1 VVVGGGAT
9 GCEVAHHLSESGCSV
24 TIVEQLD
31 KLAGQLESI
40 TRKVLLKQLRDNKVQ
55 FLTGCRLTKVEDH
68 GVVVTTSDGMEQP
81 IEAEAVV
88 IAIGNRPDN
97 RLYEQIKSTG
107 ILVYQIGDCLEPRS
121 AKAAIFEAADIGRA
135 I

>member
-1 VVVGGGAT
+1 
-9 GCEVAHHLSESGCSV
+9 VAHHLSENGCSV

-40 TRKVLLKQLRDNKVQ
+40 TRKVLLRQLKDNSVR
-55 FLTGCRLTKVEDH
+55 FRTGCTLAKVEDH
-68 GVVVTTSDGMEQP
+68 GVVIITPDGKEES

-88 IAIGNRPDN
+88 VAIGNRPDN
-97 RLYEQIKSTG
+97 RLYEQIQSKG
-107 ILVYQIGDCLEPRS
+107 IPVYQIGDCLEPRS